1 MKTPQL
7 LSVGALAPRRIIW
20 IRINRMLA
28 WALIVAPFTHW
39 ALGSAA
45 IKSLAFELA
54 IFLAHAVLSLALF
67 GFPKAMKGKTAVAML
82 LLGRRPPGQDAHNRF
97 LLDGYRIG
105 LTALVLVPMAH
116 YLAVGLALAA
126 APAFLGL
133 PVVALMMIA
142 VMVVILWPLFRTP
155 LTLVQH
161 LYPAILRALQRWGVR
176 DGACALATLIVAYFF
191 ILCALNLFN

>member
-1 MKTPQL
+1 MKTPQV
-7 LSVGALAPRRIIW
+7 LSLGALAPRRIVW

-28 WALIVAPFTHW
+28 WALIVAPFTQW
-39 ALGSAA
+39 ALGGAPTA
-45 IKSLAFELA
+45 SLAFALA

-67 GFPKAMKGKTAVAML
+67 GFPKAMKGKPAVAML

-105 LTALVLVPMAH
+105 LTALVLVPMAQ
-116 YLAVGLALAA
+116 YLGVGLALAA
-126 APAFLGL
+126 VPAFVGL
-133 PVVALMMIA
+133 PVVALVMIA
-142 VMVVILWPLFRTP
+142 VMVVVLWPFFRTP

-176 DGACALATLIVAYFF
+176 DGARVLAALIVAHVFV
-191 ILCALNLFN
+191 LCAVNLFN